1 MTDFHEV
8 WDLSEP
14 DPQDERLKQTLKQL
28 ISGSS
33 PEDSKLNRQLQK
45 DDSDHKKAMEK
56 ARAEFERT
64 IELHRVKHDRWTN
77 YSILAIV
84 SLLFL
89 VSVVVLSVIGYQEKN
104 DHTLRDKA
112 ISLLAPLTGLALGFL
127 SGKIKWPA
135 L

>member
-1 MTDFHEV
+1 MTDIDEV
-8 WDLSEP
+8 WDLSDP
-14 DPQDERLKQTLKQL
+14 DPEDEVLKQF

-33 PEDSKLNRQLQK
+33 PEDSKLNRQLQRA
-45 DDSDHKKAMEK
+45 DSEHKRKMEI
-56 ARAEFERT
+56 ARAEFERE
-64 IELHRVKHDRWTN
+64 IERHRVKHDRWTN

-89 VSVVVLSVIGYQEKN
+89 VSVAVLSAIGYQGKN
-104 DHTLRDKA
+104 DYTLRDKA

>member
-1 MTDFHEV
+1 MTDFDEV

-14 DPQDERLKQTLKQL
+14 DPQDKTLQSLKHKL

-45 DDSDHKKAMEK
+45 DDSDHKKAMEIAK
-56 ARAEFERT
+56 ADFERK